1 MKVGYA
7 RVSTKDQSL
16 QLQINAL
23 KDFGVDKIY
32 SDKTS
37 AVKQRVGLD
46 DALSYLRDG
55 DTLVVWK
62 LDRLC
67 RSLNDLISIS
77 KNLEQRKI
85 TLISL
90 TESIDTSTPIG
101 RLYYSLLGA
110 LAQMEREL
118 IQERIKAGIKASKR
132 KNGRPP
138 AMDAEKVATAKTL
151 IKSGMSHD
159 DIAKQLSVSRS
170 TLYKYCPIKDQYLID
185 DDRIEPFDN

>member
-7 RVSTKDQSL
+7 RVSTKDQNL
-16 QLQINAL
+16 QLQLDALNAI
-23 KDFGVDKIY
+23 GCDKIFT
-32 SDKTS
+32 DKTS

-46 DALSYLRDG
+46 GALSYLRDG

-67 RSLNDLISIS
+67 RSLNDLINIS

-138 AMDAEKVATAKTL
+138 SMDAEKIATAETL

-159 DIAKQLSVSRS
+159 DIAKQLNVSRS
-170 TLYKYCPIKDQYLID
+170 TLYKYCPIKDQDLID
-185 DDRIEPFDN
+185 DDSIEI